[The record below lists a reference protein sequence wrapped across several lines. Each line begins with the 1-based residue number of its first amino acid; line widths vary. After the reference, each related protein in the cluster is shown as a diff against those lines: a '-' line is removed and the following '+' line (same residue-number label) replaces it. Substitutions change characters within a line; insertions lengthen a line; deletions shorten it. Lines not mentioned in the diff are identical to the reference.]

1 LSHAIED
8 GFWVAVIHG
17 IVESKGVIPARNQ
30 LRADRLAPKNER
42 WLQMKR
48 LMMLMLVALA
58 IPATAFAATSGG
70 SAGPTCSPTG
80 FERDGIDLTAA
91 QIGGNVTGSLDA
103 SGCDIGVYYG
113 PATKGSVKNATI
125 KNAKYFGVVNYRGKV
140 NVTNSTISQIGNTPL
155 DGTQHGVGIF
165 YTTEGTPGGAASG
178 AAKGAIKGNIL
189 HSYQKGGITVRGA
202 GASATIERNTLTGV
216 GHVAYIAQNGIQ
228 VSFGGSATVKGNTV
242 SGHWYTPDGTEACG
256 LLVYQ
261 AGKVNAK
268 ATANTLFDNEV
279 EMYVGP

>member
-1 LSHAIED
+1 
-8 GFWVAVIHG
+8 
-17 IVESKGVIPARNQ
+17 
-30 LRADRLAPKNER
+30 
-42 WLQMKR
+42 MKR

-165 YTTEGTPGGAASG
+165 YTTEETPGGTASG
-178 AAKGAIKGNIL
+178 TAKGAIKGNIL

-216 GHVAYIAQNGIQ
+216 GHVANIAQNGIQ

-256 LLVYQ
+256 LLFYQ

-279 EMYVGP
+279 QMYVGP